1 MSFLS
6 PVFLTLGLAAAIPL
20 LLHLLRRRVG
30 TRMDFPAVR
39 YLLRAE
45 QENRRTMRL
54 RNLLLM
60 LLRVAIVLM
69 LSIAAARPVGRMIG
83 TGHAPAAIAI
93 LIDNSMSSGVVVEGR
108 SMLDRF
114 KSAAL
119 DVVRT
124 TDATDNVWLVTADGS
139 VAGGSAATIGD
150 AIAALSPS
158 SADTDLPAAARRAV
172 GLASAAPQSARV
184 VIVFTDGQ
192 RGSWSSYKTATNDG
206 TRAVIWSPRLKIPEN
221 HSISFAEARPPRWSP
236 RGEVALRVN
245 ARDSLTYRVTLAG
258 RTFARGTAAPG
269 VETII
274 HASPPER
281 GWLGG
286 SVDLAPDELA
296 ADDIRYF
303 ATWIG
308 PAPAVFA
315 TSGAGEFATAAID
328 ALRASSRFAS
338 KPAPSEA
345 RGTIAVGPAE
355 EISSLPALI
364 VAPSDPV
371 RVGAA
376 NRALERLGVPWRF
389 GARRAQAIDASL
401 TGLGRV
407 AVSERYE
414 LEAQAGAIADTIG
427 TIGGSA
433 WAVAGPRYVVIASPI
448 SASATALPVQAG
460 FVPWLAQTISNRLSG
475 ESGLVVDAAPGTWV
489 RKPAGADQLERPDG
503 STLAIADSLRVPANP
518 GVYFFV
524 TAGRRSGAIVVN
536 PPARES
542 QLDQMSAAQLQQIF
556 PGAEIIEDGDSP
568 RVSEAAFSVA
578 STRSLL
584 SAFLVAILIALFAE
598 GLTVSFL
605 SLPRVSGATRGH
617 REG

>member
-1 MSFLS
+1 VSFLS
-6 PVFLTLGLAAAIPL
+6 PLFLTLGLAAAIPL

-69 LSIAAARPVGRMIG
+69 LSIAAARPIGRMIG
-83 TGHAPAAIAI
+83 AGHAPAAIAI

-114 KSAAL
+114 KSAAI
-119 DVVRT
+119 DVVR
-124 TDATDNVWLVTADGS
+124 DVDPTDNVWLVTADGS
-139 VAGGSAATIGD
+139 VAGGSAATVRD
-150 AIAALSPS
+150 AIAALSAS
-158 SADTDLPAAARRAV
+158 SADTDLPAAARRAA
-172 GLASAAPQSARV
+172 GLARAAPQSARSLM
-184 VIVFTDGQ
+184 VFTDGQ
-192 RGSWSSYKTATNDG
+192 RVSWPSSLADVGVHTILWA
-206 TRAVIWSPRLKIPEN
+206 PRLATPEN
-221 HSISFAEARPPRWSP
+221 HSIAFAEARPTRWSP

-245 ARDSLTYRVTLAG
+245 GRDSLTYRVTLAG

-269 VETII
+269 TEAVI

-308 PAPAVFA
+308 PAPAVYA
-315 TSGAGEFATAAID
+315 TPGAGEFVGAALD
-328 ALRASSRFAS
+328 ALRTSSRIVAG
-338 KPAPSEA
+338 
-345 RGTIAVGPAE
+345 RAVAIGPAE
-355 EISSLPALI
+355 EIASLPALI
-364 VAPSDPV
+364 TAPSDPV
-371 RVGAA
+371 KAGAA
-376 NRALERLGVPWRF
+376 NRSLERLGVPWRF
-389 GARRAQAIDASL
+389 GPRRVQAIDASL
-401 TGLGRV
+401 GDLARV
-407 AVSERYE
+407 GVSERFE

-427 TIGGSA
+427 TIGRAA
-433 WAVAGPRYVVIASPI
+433 WAVAGPRYVIIASPLV
-448 SASATALPVQAG
+448 ASATNLPIQAG
-460 FVPWLAQTISNRLSG
+460 FVPWLSGTIADRLAG
-475 ESGLVVDAAPGTWV
+475 EAGTIVDASPGTWV
-489 RKPAGADQLERPDG
+489 RKPAAADQLERPDG
-503 STLAIADSLRVPANP
+503 SFITLADSVKLPAST

-524 TAGRRSGAIVVN
+524 TAGRRAGAIVVN

-542 QLDQMSAAQLQQIF
+542 RLDRMSAAELLQVF
-556 PGAEIIEDGDSP
+556 PRATIVDDGDS
-568 RVSEAAFSVA
+568 RQLTESAFSVA

-584 SAFLVAILIALFAE
+584 PAFLVAILIALLGEA
-598 GLTVSFL
+598 LLVARQSL
-605 SLPRVSGATRGH
+605 SRA
-617 REG
+617 